1 MIQKSTRF
9 NLFTIQIILVC
20 AVVGCSKNE
29 TIQGDKPNN
38 QLNVKEMVMGFFDN
52 MSENDTLFLYEN
64 LSQCLVTRNE
74 RCVITKENRDI
85 MVSSKI
91 KSHIIDDD
99 SIQLP
104 KTKYIKLENDT
115 FNLESYFLFLFRNNY
130 LVKGER
136 GHVVCS
142 FVYKKNRIR
151 FYSHCLSDTGE
162 NSNYYRLVMHNIY
175 SKEERYIPFELVI
188 VPMPADT
195 TVTLLDIVTGN

>member
-1 MIQKSTRF
+1 MIINIASSRF
-9 NLFTIQIILVC
+9 LIFLTFII
-20 AVVGCSKNE
+20 GGIMSCSKNE
-29 TIQGDKPNN
+29 TIQGDKPNS
-38 QLNVKEMVMGFFDN
+38 QLNVKEMVMEFFDN

-115 FNLESYFLFLFRNNY
+115 LNLESYFLFLFRNNY

-142 FVYKKNRIR
+142 FAYKKNRIC

-162 NSNYYRLVMHNIY
+162 NGNYYRLVMHRIY
-175 SKEERYIPFELVI
+175 PKEERYIPFELVI

-195 TVTLLDIVTGN
+195 SVTLLDIVNRN